1 MNSWDNWE
9 DTYENAPML
18 QGKDFVTTIFN
29 PLIEEQMILIT
40 GDNMDGTDEG
50 LTFLFIYLII
60 DGEVDHGLETLA
72 FNNPDEAKSFVQNLP
87 QMTAPQFM
95 FKTLGV
101 QPGFL
106 Y

>member
-9 DTYENAPML
+9 KMYGNPPIL

-40 GDNMDGTDEG
+40 GDNIDGTDEG

-72 FNNPDEAKSFVQNLP
+72 FNNPEEAQSFVQNLP
-87 QMTAPQFM
+87 KMTALQFM

>member
-9 DTYENAPML
+9 ETYGNPPIL

-40 GDNMDGTDEG
+40 GDNIDGTDEG

-60 DGEVDHGLETLA
+60 EGEVDHGLETLA
-72 FNNPDEAKSFVQNLP
+72 FNNPEEAQSFVQNLP
-87 QMTAPQFM
+87 KMTALQFM